1 MSSKKMTILGI
12 VCGVLCAVMVL
23 VYITSVRSEAESA
36 RTEAL
41 ARYGGEQ
48 VEVCVAINDIA
59 PGDTVKASDVTTK
72 LWVADLLPSGAVK
85 QTSDVVGKTASSSI
99 LKGEVVLD
107 ARFRNDSSLL
117 DVPNG
122 LTAIS
127 VPAKS
132 VQAVGG
138 ALSAGMNVD
147 VYSTGNT
154 STTRL
159 LSNVQVLATS
169 TTSKSESSSSS
180 SKSSEVQ
187 WITIAV
193 PAQYVEAVV
202 AASQQSQLY
211 FTLPNNG

>member
-1 MSSKKMTILGI
+1 MTSKKITVIGI
-12 VCGVLCAVMVL
+12 VCGVLCAALVL
-23 VYITSVRSEAESA
+23 VYITSVRAQAESA

-48 VEVCVAINDIA
+48 VEVCVATSNIA
-59 PGDTVKASDVTTK
+59 PGDTVRASDVTTK
-72 LWVADLLPSGAVK
+72 LWVADLLPAGAAK

-99 LKGEVVLD
+99 LAGEVVLEQ
-107 ARFRNDSSLL
+107 RFRNESTLI
-117 DVPNG
+117 DVPAG
-122 LTAIS
+122 QTAIS

-138 ALSAGMNVD
+138 ALNVGMNVD

-159 LSNVQVLATS
+159 LSNVSVLATS
-169 TTSKSESSSSS
+169 TTVASEGST
-180 SKSSEVQ
+180 KASSEVQ

-193 PAQYVEAVV
+193 PAQFVEEVV
-202 AASQQSQLY
+202 AAAQQSQLY
-211 FTLPNNG
+211 FTLPNNE

>member
-1 MSSKKMTILGI
+1 MSSKKTTVIGI
-12 VCGVLCAVMVL
+12 VCGVLCAALVL
-23 VYITSVRSEAESA
+23 VYVTSVRAEAQSA
-36 RTEAL
+36 RSDAL

-48 VEVCVAINDIA
+48 VEVCVATNDIA

-72 LWVADLLPSGAVK
+72 LWVSDLLPSGAMK

-99 LKGEVVLD
+99 LKGEVVLEQ
-107 ARFRNDSSLL
+107 RFRSESSLL
-117 DVPNG
+117 EVPENM
-122 LTAIS
+122 TAIS

-138 ALSAGMNVD
+138 ALTVGMSVD

-154 STTRL
+154 STARL
-159 LSNVQVLATS
+159 ISNVSVLATS
-169 TTSKSESSSSS
+169 TTQKSESSSSKS
-180 SKSSEVQ
+180 SSEVQ

-193 PAQYVEAVV
+193 PAQYVESVV
-202 AASQQSQLY
+202 AAAEQSQLY